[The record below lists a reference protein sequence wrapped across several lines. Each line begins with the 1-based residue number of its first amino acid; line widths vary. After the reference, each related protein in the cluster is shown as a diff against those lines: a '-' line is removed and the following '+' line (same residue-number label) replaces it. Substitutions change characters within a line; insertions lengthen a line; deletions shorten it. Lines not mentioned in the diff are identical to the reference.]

1 MTLKDFTLFSTGI
14 ARWDDGNRASMPPR
28 RILILGLLLIG
39 ALILSG
45 CDELDE
51 AAARPPTVTAAAVQ
65 GGYTIGYAEGDCP
78 FFFDYDVDAET
89 EEAITCGYMQVPQNR
104 REPDGLQIEIAV
116 AIIAS
121 LSDEPW
127 DDPILYL
134 EGGPGGGA
142 LFSAESWLDSPLRQD
157 RQIILFDQRGTGYSW
172 PNLGCPELDEA
183 GVDDGEG
190 DLFLDALADCR
201 DRLVDLGVD
210 LADYHSAASAQDVA
224 DLRQVLGVERWNLLG
239 ISYGTRL
246 ALTVM
251 RDTPDGVRSVVLD
264 SVYPP
269 NVNAYVEQALTFG
282 GAINLL
288 LDGCAADADC
298 DAAFPDLRQTFYELL
313 LELDEDPLYFE
324 ADEIESDEDLEV
336 DAATFVSLITNALY
350 DTDLIPLLPQ
360 LIDDTYYGDYELLI
374 WDFLVGEEEAYA
386 RQRPDNADPVDE
398 GSLSDAQ
405 GMFYSVECFE
415 EAPFADLDEVYALAE
430 DLDPLLAQILL
441 DDVLQLLDAC
451 AIWLDVQA
459 PDLEADAVYS
469 KLPVLILAGEYDPV
483 TPPSWARLAAQTLP
497 NHFYVELPRGG
508 HALTDAGECMSE
520 IILAF
525 LADPW
530 QEPET
535 TCVAEAVRP
544 FVVP

>member
-1 MTLKDFTLFSTGI
+1 MTLKDFALFSIGI
-14 ARWDDGNRASMPPR
+14 ARWHDGNRASTHPR

-39 ALILSG
+39 TLILSG

-51 AAARPPTVTAAAVQ
+51 AAARQPTVTAAAAQ
-65 GGYTIGYAEGDCP
+65 GEYTISYAEGDCP

-89 EEAITCGYMQVPQNR
+89 AEAITCGYMQVPQDR

-121 LSDEPW
+121 LSPEPW

-142 LFSAESWLDSPLRQD
+142 LFSAETWLDSPLRQD
-157 RQIILFDQRGTGYSW
+157 RRIILFDQRGTGYSW
-172 PNLGCPELDEA
+172 PNLGCPELDDE
-183 GVDDGEG
+183 GVGEGEG
-190 DLFLDALADCR
+190 DLFFDALADCR
-201 DRLVDLGVD
+201 DRLVNLGVD

-224 DLRQVLGVERWNLLG
+224 DLRQVLGVESWNLLG

-251 RDTPDGVRSVVLD
+251 RDNPDGIRSVVLD

-288 LDGCAADADC
+288 LDGCAEDPDC

-313 LELDEDPLYFE
+313 LELDEEPLYFE

-415 EAPFADLDEVYALAE
+415 EAPFADLDEIYALAE
-430 DLDPLLAQILL
+430 DLDPLLAQILV

-469 KLPVLILAGEYDPV
+469 ELPVLILAGEYDPV

-535 TCVAEAVRP
+535 TCVADAVRP